1 MTELLENEAIVEAL
15 EIIDRQ
21 LGQLLHREL
30 VSTAE
35 VIDVLLDVRSLLA
48 PTFEVEQVT
57 AAMPAVPVA
66 N

>member
-48 PTFEVEQVT
+48 PPFEVEQVT

>member
-48 PTFEVEQVT
+48 PAIEIDPM
-57 AAMPAVPVA
+57 AAALPAVPVA